1 MAKKSII
8 LLAALLIAA
17 KANATIVEY
26 NLSCEGSYTHGSNWT
41 TDFDLGI
48 IFSDISHIYLQ
59 WSGSI
64 TANEFEPIYSPI
76 PLFEPYYDG
85 YFKARLYEF
94 NFTTLLAER
103 SVYGG
108 ADTAP
113 NPEPF
118 DLHSEFSMSDYSA
131 FLDGVGS
138 IQIRLGQKYP
148 LAWYADIPIVR
159 LVSSA
164 SGQLDPAKLIFD
176 GTIIPEPATLLLL
189 AFGTLMLRK
198 KNFRS

>member
-8 LLAALLIAA
+8 LLAALLIAT

-41 TDFDLGI
+41 TNFDLGI
-48 IFSDISHIYLQ
+48 IFSEISHIYLD

-64 TANEFEPIYSPI
+64 RASEFEPIYHPI
-76 PLFEPYYDG
+76 PGFDPYRDG

-94 NFTTLLAER
+94 NSTTPLAER

-138 IQIRLGQKYP
+138 IQIKFAQKYP
-148 LAWYADIPIVR
+148 L
-159 LVSSA
+159 
-164 SGQLDPAKLIFD
+164 
-176 GTIIPEPATLLLL
+176 E
-189 AFGTLMLRK
+189 
-198 KNFRS
+198 